1 MENRQ
6 SNLRI
11 PRRAITQWERVKVKL
26 TTRILARGQE
36 ADGPTIFCEACGL
49 LDAVLGGSG
58 IIAEEGAPVYEADDR
73 LNLARALA
81 ARPMTGSTWRR
92 SSASSLTGSKP
103 RRKIESRKKRNPPR
117 SSLSEGFKR

>member
-81 ARPMTGSTWRR
+81 ARPKTNVDLARAMTNVPNVDL
-92 SSASSLTGSKP
+92 ALVL
-103 RRKIESRKKRNPPR
+103 RKIADRLETGDGA
-117 SSLSEGFKR
+117 SE